1 MSSTISLSTVIGDQI
16 DKFVQPK
23 NPIYRVDYIETYV
36 KVPDDISETNE
47 GYCHELTTDY
57 RSVVGE
63 LIPLNDKDHKTI
75 VKFNELKAKQED
87 KVKKGAN
94 PYTLNLKGG
103 WLDQISHY
111 RIDTLAVHNYLDL
124 IRNEGTIHMKLFK
137 YMEREMKVN
146 PVITSQ
152 SCDEIWDNMDMTVHR
167 STTIIKVE
175 RVV

>member
-1 MSSTISLSTVIGDQI
+1 MSAISLSTVIGDQI
-16 DKFVQPK
+16 EKFAQPK

-36 KVPDDISETNE
+36 KVPDDISEMNE
-47 GYCHELTTDY
+47 GYCHELTTHY
-57 RSVVGE
+57 RSVLGE

-75 VKFNELKAKQED
+75 AKFNELKAQQED

-94 PYTLNLKGG
+94 PYTLNLKGE

-111 RIDTLAVHNYLDL
+111 RIDTLDVHNYLEL
-124 IRNEGTIHMKLFK
+124 IRKEGTIHMKLFK
-137 YMEREMKVN
+137 YLEREMKVK
-146 PVITSQ
+146 PVITAQ
-152 SCDEIWDNMDMTVHR
+152 SCEECWANMDMTIHW